1 MKKSFALMIIVFATI
16 NIINAQTIEKKWGF
30 GGGAGTYYNLET
42 GKFGFAPNA
51 YLSRYVTKSFD
62 LMANVTLGYF
72 GNQDV
77 NEPLDMLSPS
87 LNLRY
92 KLYNGYIMPIQSKLQ
107 PYLYG
112 GVGYMFDNAQQG
124 LNFNAGAGIKYPLNP
139 TFSLFAEAGYIN
151 GIPSERLNYD
161 GVMENIQDN
170 FIKVVAG
177 FEISFIK
184 QKDSDKDGVIDILDE
199 CPDTP
204 KGATVDKVGCPSDTD
219 GDGVYDGIDE
229 CPLTPKGVQVDEK
242 GCPIDSDGDG
252 VADYIDQCPDTPKK
266 VKVDDKGCPFDEDGD
281 GVYDDDDKCPGT
293 PAGTLVDKKG
303 CPVDSDGDG
312 VTDDKDQCPDTPK
325 GVEVDERGCEL
336 DDDGDGVPNS
346 KDKCPN
352 TIKGAKVDND
362 GCVDHKANIDF
373 INNNLKPVYYATN
386 VSAVTPEQAV
396 KIDNLV
402 KILNDY
408 PEYNINVY
416 GHADPRGSAEYNLA
430 LSQRR
435 VNSVVAMLKARG
447 VAASRIR
454 TKAFGEELAPEGEL
468 TEAQLQE
475 LRKTA
480 SYMFITIDE

>member
-1 MKKSFALMIIVFATI
+1 K
-16 NIINAQTIEKKWGF
+16 
-30 GGGAGTYYNLET
+30 
-42 GKFGFAPNA
+42 
-51 YLSRYVTKSFD
+51 
-62 LMANVTLGYF
+62 
-72 GNQDV
+72 
-77 NEPLDMLSPS
+77 
-87 LNLRY
+87 
-92 KLYNGYIMPIQSKLQ
+92 
-107 PYLYG
+107 
-112 GVGYMFDNAQQG
+112 
-124 LNFNAGAGIKYPLNP
+124 
-139 TFSLFAEAGYIN
+139 
-151 GIPSERLNYD
+151 
-161 GVMENIQDN
+161 
-170 FIKVVAG
+170 
-177 FEISFIK
+177 
-184 QKDSDKDGVIDILDE
+184 
-199 CPDTP
+199 
-204 KGATVDKVGCPSDTD
+204 
-219 GDGVYDGIDE
+219 
-229 CPLTPKGVQVDEK
+229 VDE
-242 GCPIDSDGDG
+242 
-252 VADYIDQCPDTPKK
+252 
-266 VKVDDKGCPFDEDGD
+266 KGCPFDEDGD

-346 KDKCPN
+346 KDKCPD
-352 TIKGAKVDND
+352 TVKGAKVDKD

-386 VSAVTPEQAV
+386 VSTVTPDQAV
-396 KIDNLV
+396 KVDNLV

-454 TKAFGEELAPEGEL
+454 TKAFGEDLAPEGEL

-475 LRKTA
+475 QRKTA